1 MEADLLVLKEIPLL
15 KTLTMDELKAMIP
28 MLELETYRKDEIVFQ
43 EGKKGD
49 ALYLI
54 LTGKVKFIYRHDSGE
69 IDVFEEIGPSKLF
82 GEVGALSYDRIR
94 TATAQAT
101 EDLTVYKLK
110 RDDLVI
116 FLKAHPEAAMHLL
129 SSMADRLQR
138 SGKQLQHSPVY
149 KLIQTISHNLK
160 LSDKT
165 AKWVAQFAG
174 SVPFLFLHA
183 FVYTIWIIVGV
194 WQGEKGFDPYPFHLL
209 ALVIGIEALVVS
221 CFVLMNQFR
230 EDKAEGKRNDMVDR
244 RNAHEYAVNVAAK
257 EKLDELYTKLV
268 VPNQLSEFP
277 AEREMTVV
285 INDRKQIP

>member
-28 MLELETYRKDEIVFQ
+28 ILELVTYRKDEIVFRQ
-43 EGKKGD
+43 GENGD
-49 ALYLI
+49 ALYVI
-54 LTGKVKFIYRHDSGE
+54 RQGKVKFIYRHNSGQFDE
-69 IDVFEEIGPSKLF
+69 FEEIGAGKFF
-82 GEVGALSYDRIR
+82 GEVGALSSEGLR
-94 TATAQAT
+94 TATAVVS
-101 EDLTVYKLK
+101 EDLTAYKLK
-110 RDDLVI
+110 RKDLEN
-116 FLKAHPEAAMHLL
+116 FLKNHPEAAMHLL
-129 SSMADRLQR
+129 NGMADRLRR
-138 SGKQLQHSPVY
+138 SGRQLQHSPVY

-244 RNAHEYAVNVAAK
+244 RNAHEYAVNVATK

-268 VPNQLSEFP
+268 VPNQISEFL
-277 AEREMTVV
+277 AEREMTAV
-285 INDRKQIP
+285 INDQKKIP